1 MTYCMRI
8 SAGLLLWGAF
18 TSAAFAGPV
27 ADQAAA
33 IEGKLAEG
41 DGAAAVS
48 LAQDLLAG
56 VWAQALEVSFTQALL
71 VETEA
76 TGYGVYNPRATNVF
90 KQGEPVLIYC
100 EPVGFDYGNPGE
112 GLWSVNFFI
121 DLQVLDSGGNQLA
134 NLPEVTQYNTT
145 SRHLNREIPANIT
158 YTLQGI
164 KPGRYTLVTTLR
176 DKNSQKSG
184 SFQTAIEIAE

>member
-1 MTYCMRI
+1 MRI
-8 SAGLLLWGAF
+8 SFGIFLAVALTGVLAGQ
-18 TSAAFAGPV
+18 THAGPV
-27 ADQAAA
+27 ADQATS
-33 IEGKLAEG
+33 IEAKLSEG
-41 DGAAAVS
+41 DGAGAIS
-48 LAQDLLAG
+48 LAQDLLAD
-56 VWAQALEVSFTQALL
+56 VWGQTLDVSFTQALL
-71 VETEA
+71 VAEQA
-76 TGYGVYNPRATNVF
+76 TGYGVYNPRATNIF
-90 KQGEPVLIYC
+90 KMGEPILIYC

-134 NLPEVTQYNTT
+134 NLPEVTQYNMV

-164 KPGRYTLVTTLR
+164 KAGRYTLVTTLR

>member
-1 MTYCMRI
+1 MR
-8 SAGLLLWGAF
+8 SGLGFLLSVAMLGPAL
-18 TSAAFAGPV
+18 AGPV
-27 ADQAAA
+27 VDQAGL

-41 DGAAAVS
+41 DGAGAIS
-48 LAQDLLAG
+48 QAQDLLAS
-56 VWAQALEVSFTQALL
+56 VWGQTLAISFTQGLL
-71 VETEA
+71 VEQEA
-76 TGYGVYNPRATNVF
+76 TGYGVYNPRATNIF
-90 KQGEPVLIYC
+90 KPGEPILIYC

-134 NLPEVTQYNTT
+134 NLPEVTQYNMV

>member
-1 MTYCMRI
+1 MRI
-8 SAGLLLWGAF
+8 SFGLLLAVALAGQ
-18 TSAAFAGPV
+18 AFAGPV
-27 ADQAAA
+27 TDQASA
-33 IEGKLAEG
+33 IEAKLSEG
-41 DGAAAVS
+41 DGAGAIS
-48 LAQDLLAG
+48 LAQDLLAT
-56 VWAQALEVSFTQALL
+56 VWGQTLDVSFAQALL
-71 VETEA
+71 VAEQA
-76 TGYGVYNPRATNVF
+76 TGYGVYNPRATNIF
-90 KQGEPVLIYC
+90 KMGEPILIYC

-134 NLPEVTQYNTT
+134 NLPEVTQYNMV